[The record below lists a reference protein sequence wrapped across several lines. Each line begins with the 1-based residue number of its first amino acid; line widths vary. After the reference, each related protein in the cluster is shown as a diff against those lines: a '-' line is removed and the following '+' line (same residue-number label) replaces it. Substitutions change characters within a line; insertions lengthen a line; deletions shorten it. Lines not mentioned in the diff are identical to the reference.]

1 MLFLRISNA
10 IALKSLLPDSS
21 CRLATAGQED
31 AWDRDAQTGGCHG
44 QDLRAAAITEEGRER
59 VAHPINT
66 GERCRSDEVQ
76 GREAEEWLKGR
87 VRNECG
93 E

>member
-44 QDLRAAAITEEGRER
+44 QDLRAAAITEEGEGKSGSLDKYR
-59 VAHPINT
+59 
-66 GERCRSDEVQ
+66 GEMPLR
-76 GREAEEWLKGR
+76 
-87 VRNECG
+87 
-93 E
+93 